1 MTQNLKHMRKI
12 FSFILFTVLCGNLF
26 SQLACDQTLWTHVYK
41 PERLQGDKK
50 CTTVKGIVKAVKA
63 EQDGSYTVQF
73 KLDPGQPLALLN
85 DKNMTLQNGCL
96 VLVIICSHRPIAQA
110 DALKSCGVYENKV
123 KVPNVGDH
131 LQATGTY
138 VTDTDPEHGWNEL
151 QPVSG
156 LIELQRR

>member
-1 MTQNLKHMRKI
+1 MRKI
-12 FSFILFTVLCGNLF
+12 FSLIVFTALYAHLF
-26 SQLACDQTLWTHVYK
+26 SQLACDPGLWTHVYK

-50 CTTVKGIVKAVKA
+50 CTTVKGVVKAIKP

-85 DKNMTLQNGCL
+85 DKNMNLQNGCL
-96 VLVIICSHRPIAQA
+96 VLVIICAHRPIAQA
-110 DALKSCGVYENKV
+110 DALKSCGTYENAV
-123 KVPNVGDH
+123 KVPHVGEH

-138 VTDTDPEHGWNEL
+138 VTDTDPGHGWNEL

-156 LIELQRR
+156 LVELQRP